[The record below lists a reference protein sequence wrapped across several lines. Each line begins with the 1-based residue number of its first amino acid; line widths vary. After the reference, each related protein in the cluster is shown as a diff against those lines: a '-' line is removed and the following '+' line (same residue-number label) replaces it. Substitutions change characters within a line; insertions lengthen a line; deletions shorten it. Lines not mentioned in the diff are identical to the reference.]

1 MVENME
7 WYRAFYFTAVTGSLS
22 KAAEELFITQPAVS
36 YSIKQ
41 LETRLG
47 GRLFFRTPKGVKLT
61 AEGAVLFQY
70 IEQAYHFVTAGEK
83 QIAAMHHLLTG
94 EIRIGASD
102 TLCKHY
108 LMPYVEAFH
117 QNHPDIKIKVTN
129 RTSQESIELLK
140 RGKVDLAVVN
150 LPLED
155 KQVTIRESLELQ
167 DCFVAGPAY
176 RELADRGPISLET
189 LLSQP
194 LILLEQGSSTRRY
207 FDRYVEAKGLEV
219 QPEIELGSIDL
230 MTQFARI
237 GLGIACVI
245 RNFVEEELSGG
256 ALLEIRLEP
265 GIPPRSIGI
274 AVLKEVP
281 LSSAAQTFVDMLPLS

>member
-7 WYRAFYFTAVTGSLS
+7 WYRAFYFTAITGSLS

-61 AEGAVLFQY
+61 AEGEVLFKY
-70 IEQAYHFVTAGEK
+70 IEQAYHFIMTGEK
-83 QIAAMHHLLTG
+83 QIAAMHNLLSG
-94 EIRIGASD
+94 EIKIGASD
-102 TLCKHY
+102 TLCKYY
-108 LMPYVEAFH
+108 LLPYVEAFH

-129 RTSQESIELLK
+129 RTSRESIELLK

-167 DCFVAGPAY
+167 DCFVAGSSY
-176 RELADRGPISLET
+176 RELAESGPVSLDT
-189 LLSQP
+189 LLSHP
-194 LILLEQGSSTRRY
+194 IIMLEQGSSIRRY
-207 FDRYVEAKGLEV
+207 IDRYAEENGKEIY
-219 QPEIELGSIDL
+219 PEIELGSIDL
-230 MTQFARI
+230 LTQFARI

-245 RNFVEEELSGG
+245 RNFVEEELRRGE
-256 ALLEIRLEP
+256 LLEIRLKKP
-265 GIPPRSIGI
+265 IPPRKIGI

-281 LSSAAQTFVDMLPLS
+281 LSSAGQTFMDMLP